1 VFDTAAISA
10 VVVRTVDAL
19 CTIGTI
25 SAPVSVAAAVRFDIA
40 VLAML
45 YPWSRKSPFSSNKKS
60 VPFSNKIPVVTG
72 GGGAAPPPTPRR
84 FAMDRP
90 KPNGGI

>member
-1 VFDTAAISA
+1 MFA

-25 SAPVSVAAAVRFDIA
+25 SVPVSVAAAVRFDIV
-40 VLAML
+40 VLAMF
-45 YPWSRKSPFSSNKKS
+45 YPWSRKSPFSSRRKS
-60 VPFSNKIPVVTG
+60 VPFSSRIPSVTG
-72 GGGAAPPPTPRR
+72 GPAAPPPRR
-84 FAMDRP
+84 LGIDRP

>member
-1 VFDTAAISA
+1 VFEKVAMSVT
-10 VVVRTVDAL
+10 VVRTVAAL

-25 SAPVSVAAAVRFDIA
+25 SVPVSVAAAVRFDIV

-60 VPFSNKIPVVTG
+60 MPFSSKIPVVTG